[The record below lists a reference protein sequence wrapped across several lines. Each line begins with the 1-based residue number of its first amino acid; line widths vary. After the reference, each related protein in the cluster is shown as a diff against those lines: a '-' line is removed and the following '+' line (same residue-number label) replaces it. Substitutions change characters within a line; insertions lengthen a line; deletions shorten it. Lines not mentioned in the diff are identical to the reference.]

1 MKSWNQ
7 RIALCASLVTL
18 ALAGCQP
25 VPADSTARGEVL
37 FSRCAYCHMAD
48 GAGNAELMAPAIAGM
63 EAWYVEEQVNEFRNG
78 QRGGHVDDLP
88 GLRMRPIA
96 RTLRTQ
102 EDIKDVAAYVAQLTP
117 VKVAA
122 TLEGGNVE
130 VGKAKYGV
138 CVQCHGADG
147 KGFSGTKNAMGMV
160 KNVPG
165 IVGRD
170 DWYLKTQIHNFKA
183 KIRGTHAVPGSD
195 EYQMANV
202 WANTMPTEQDV
213 LDVVAYIQTLDQ

>member
-1 MKSWNQ
+1 
-7 RIALCASLVTL
+7 
-18 ALAGCQP
+18 
-25 VPADSTARGEVL
+25 
-37 FSRCAYCHMAD
+37 
-48 GAGNAELMAPAIAGM
+48 
-63 EAWYVEEQVNEFRNG
+63 
-78 QRGGHVDDLP
+78 
-88 GLRMRPIA
+88 
-96 RTLRTQ
+96 
-102 EDIKDVAAYVAQLTP
+102 
-117 VKVAA
+117 
-122 TLEGGNVE
+122 
-130 VGKAKYGV
+130 
-138 CVQCHGADG
+138 
-147 KGFSGTKNAMGMV
+147 MGMV